1 MFIAPTGEEIN
12 NRKQLEQYLK
22 SHPGNPAIGEFDWG
36 TGETPRRSARISEKA
51 KATPT
56 PEKEPAKK
64 RGRKS
69 LSASKKDNKETEA
82 ATAKNE
88 GEKEIGMQDVEESEK
103 KNVEETE
110 KKDAEGEVGKDLL
123 NESKARKEAKS
134 QEADVTEK
142 NDVIME
148 EAGASNDKVQGDG
161 QEKEKNVNATEVK
174 EQKVAEATA
183 EVTKNEKDKVEDY
196 VEKALQNES
205 EKEKGTGDDKADNP
219 NTVTVE
225 ANGGAE
231 KQEAAEGEVKEKRDV
246 PEQDRKAN
254 VQEEEKG
261 KGNAEVIE
269 NGKVDQMART
279 DTPQHPA
286 PVSC

>member
-1 MFIAPTGEEIN
+1 MESKEEVISVELPAPPAWKKMYLPKKGGTPRKSEIMFIAPTGEEIN

-103 KNVEETE
+103 KNVEKT
-110 KKDAEGEVGKDLL
+110 
-123 NESKARKEAKS
+123 
-134 QEADVTEK
+134 
-142 NDVIME
+142 
-148 EAGASNDKVQGDG
+148 
-161 QEKEKNVNATEVK
+161 VNATEVK